1 MFFCVGLVAKRGSP
15 DLHFVASLEP
25 SEILYTVS
33 HHFMENVK
41 LSNKRISL
49 TFDDNS
55 VAMEVLWSPG
65 RPKEM
70 TALSVLGP
78 YTLSRRGA
86 ATPSIRRTTQY

>member
-1 MFFCVGLVAKRGSP
+1 
-15 DLHFVASLEP
+15 
-25 SEILYTVS
+25 
-33 HHFMENVK
+33 MENVK

-65 RPKEM
+65 RPKDKEY
-70 TALSVLGP
+70 TVNDDSTVTVLGP